1 MLYSFVISFP
11 TQDCHE
17 LWYKN
22 LKRQKRKEERLE
34 AQTGIKS
41 SVVSNSSSAESS
53 RQYAMQPG
61 RGSAQA
67 QVGLQ
72 AESSI
77 PGGLSLSNITVS
89 KSPPAQSSVS
99 TLFLDVIR

>member
-11 TQDCHE
+11 SQDCHE

-34 AQTGIKS
+34 AQSGNKTN
-41 SVVSNSSSAESS
+41 VVSNSSSAESG
-53 RQYAMQPG
+53 RQYVMQPG

-67 QVGLQ
+67 KP
-72 AESSI
+72 SI
-77 PGGLSLSNITVS
+77 TSGIPPSNITIS
-89 KSPPAQSSVS
+89 KSPSSQSSVS
-99 TLFLDVIR
+99 VLLADLIRW